1 MYVIF
6 FVCGCSHVSFQP
18 PITHLGNRM
27 RHLRNFRLD
36 FWTFLP
42 TYGSHKWMTVKPKI
56 FLFTNESFRK
66 FWTRFFWSNSSN
78 KQKQFL
84 DLRQRVIADFS

>member
-56 FLFTNESFRK
+56 FLTSHFENLELGF
-66 FWTRFFWSNSSN
+66 FWTTVLINKNSFWISGKELLLTFRS
-78 KQKQFL
+78 
-84 DLRQRVIADFS
+84 